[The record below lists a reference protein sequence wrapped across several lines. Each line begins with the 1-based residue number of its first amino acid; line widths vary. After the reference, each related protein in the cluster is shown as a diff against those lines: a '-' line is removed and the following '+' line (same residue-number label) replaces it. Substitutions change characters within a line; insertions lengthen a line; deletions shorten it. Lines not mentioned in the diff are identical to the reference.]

1 VVWGVNMNEKSVIVG
16 AYTNSSKI
24 NSVVKIAIPQTL
36 SLPLNPVLET
46 PLGDLPMSFL
56 KRIGNITDIW
66 TALGKF
72 TPGRFECRIKEG
84 SAAQHNAEQFVAS
97 PWVAKNPG
105 GSILRAFVTLEDDT
119 VIPLYVGGDFKL
131 ITGNRHIQTFDIE
144 SPVVQGWCLKQI
156 LSIYSNLDH
165 VEFKLALNW
174 HDRSNPSYNVNIKEI
189 RLECN
194 DEFVIYHQG
203 QLGIPRPTYNPLI
216 DTWSCVI
223 TSGIQQIL
231 DGAGIEVR
239 GFILALPEDF
249 ISFDSDNV
257 DTEARVENL
266 NAIRFGPSNAGGI
279 GGVYAI
285 HSNLNYNS
293 NWFNSNLPNS
303 RIEDAILN
311 PKLAYQPSIFSA
323 RTIGMAKTPYQSG
336 AQNDFGADKGYE
348 ATVLLDPIWMSY
360 AIGGLVD
367 RLRPY
372 NIHEPNGGR
381 VTKELHPT
389 RVTWNLVT
397 LDSQSKDFLGKTK
410 WAPRGLGTG
419 WVGYDNQHRSQN
431 LNITYY
437 ALTGDELELDTL
449 SNALEADLQ
458 QAVNQSLADREIG
471 RTFNCWA
478 KMLRI
483 LPASDRNRLLPH
495 VETKINELLSFWRG
509 RLLSGPEKTVK
520 CSQIIKDPRGIIN
533 PTNGKQEVCW
543 LPYQHAQMIQGVYSM
558 IKALQLFGRNNL
570 SLESLLKDLCITLV
584 DNGFANHG
592 SEWYP
597 ILFLRYRTGL
607 ESGVMVDKN
616 SPAPEEGIPL
626 PPETFTSPNWQAVV
640 NTDNQ
645 GWWDW
650 VSPALSIAKTL
661 PIGSDRVAKIDTLLS
676 YAYPNVVTDIH
687 TLEWFATPM

>member
-1 VVWGVNMNEKSVIVG
+1 MNEKSVIIG
-16 AYTNSSKI
+16 AYTNSDKI
-24 NSVVKIAIPQTL
+24 TSVVKIAIPQTL
-36 SLPLNPVLET
+36 ALPINPVLQT
-46 PLGDLPMSFL
+46 PMGDLPLSFL

-66 TALGKF
+66 TVLGQF
-72 TPGRFECRIKEG
+72 TPGRFECNIKEG
-84 SAAQHNAEQFVAS
+84 TAEQHNAEQFGVS
-97 PWVAKNPG
+97 NWVAKNPG
-105 GSILRAFVTLEDDT
+105 GSIIRAKVTLEDGT
-119 VIPLYVGGDFKL
+119 VIPLYVGGDFNL
-131 ITGNRHIQTFDIE
+131 INGNRHLQTFDIE
-144 SPVVQGWCLKQI
+144 SPVIQGWCLKQV
-156 LSIYSNLDH
+156 LSVYSNLDH
-165 VEFKLALNW
+165 IEFKLGLNW
-174 HDRSNPSYNVNIKEI
+174 HDRANPSYNINIREI

-203 QLGIPRPTYNPLI
+203 QLGIPRPTYNPMI

-223 TSGIQQIL
+223 TSGVQQIL
-231 DGAGIEVR
+231 DGNGIEVR
-239 GFILALPEDF
+239 GFILAMPENF
-249 ISFDSDNV
+249 ISFDFDSEEVNRRIANMTAV
-257 DTEARVENL
+257 
-266 NAIRFGPSNAGGI
+266 RFGPEKAGNI
-279 GGVYAI
+279 GGVYAV
-285 HSNLNYNS
+285 HADLNYDH
-293 NWFNSNLPNS
+293 NWFNGNLPDAH
-303 RIEDAILN
+303 IEDAVLN
-311 PKLAYQPSIFSA
+311 QKVAYQPSIFSA
-323 RTIGMAKTPYQSG
+323 RTFGMAKTPYQSG
-336 AQNDFGADKGYE
+336 AQQDFGADKGYE
-348 ATVLLDPIWMSY
+348 ATVLLDPIWIPY

-372 NIHEPNGGR
+372 NIHEPNGKR

-397 LDSQSKDFLGKTK
+397 FDSQSKDFLGKVK
-410 WAPRGLGTG
+410 WAPRGAGTG

-449 SNALEADLQ
+449 SNAFEADLQ

-483 LPASDRNRLLPH
+483 LPVNDRNKLLNH
-495 VETKINELLSFWRG
+495 VDVKINELLTFWRG
-509 RLLSGPEKTVK
+509 RLITGLDKTVK
-520 CSQIIKDPRGIIN
+520 CSQVIKDPRGIVN
-533 PTNGKQEVCW
+533 PSNGNQEVCW
-543 LPYQHAQMIQGVYSM
+543 LPYQHAQMIQGVYSLSR
-558 IKALQLFGRNNL
+558 ALSLFGRNTI
-570 SLESLLKDLCITLV
+570 SLDSLLKDLCITFV
-584 DNGFANHG
+584 DNGFAHYGND
-592 SEWYP
+592 WYP

-607 ESGVMVDKN
+607 NSGVMIDKN